1 MRFRKSRSDAEG
13 GFEPFEGVSRKGS
26 RPSDKR
32 GDLRKAHQLCAQ
44 VREVISFALAEQCED
59 ELLERLSVVAV
70 SPAPDTSRLMVTVA
84 LDPAGEPVEATT
96 VIEAM
101 KQLRGQL
108 RHEIAAEIHRK
119 KTPELAFELAPMW
132 LGEGAGAPPAQ

>member
-13 GFEPFEGVSRKGS
+13 GFQPFESASRKGS
-26 RPSDKR
+26 RPSERR
-32 GDLRKAHQLCAQ
+32 GDMRKAHQLCAQ

-59 ELLERLSVVAV
+59 QLLERLSVVAV
-70 SPAPDTSRLMVTVA
+70 SPAPDASRLMVTVA
-84 LDPAGEPVEATT
+84 LDPVGERVEATT

-132 LGEGAGAPPAQ
+132 LGEGAEAQPGR